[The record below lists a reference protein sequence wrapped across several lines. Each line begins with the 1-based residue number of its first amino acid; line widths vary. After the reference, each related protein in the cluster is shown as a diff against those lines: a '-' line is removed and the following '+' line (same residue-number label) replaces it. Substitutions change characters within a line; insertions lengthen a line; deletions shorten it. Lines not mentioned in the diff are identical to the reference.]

1 MLEEVTIKNFAIIEE
16 LTVRFT
22 EGLTVLTG
30 ETGAGKS
37 IIIDAIGLLI
47 GGRGSVDY
55 VRHGESRAEIEGLFH
70 LDASHPAREVLEQTG
85 IEMEEDMLIL
95 RRDIT
100 NKGKSI
106 CRINGKLVTLAV
118 LRQVGQS
125 LVDIHGQ
132 HEHQDL
138 MQQEKHLSV
147 LDSYAGNKLRSTYK
161 DYLER
166 YRRFS
171 KLKNDWRKWQENDQ
185 ETANRLDFIRY
196 QFDEIEKAELVPGE
210 DEELEKEK
218 HILANGEKLYTQ
230 IGHAYES
237 LYGEGRGLDWAGL
250 AVNHAE
256 EAASIDEDMNPILES
271 LQTTYYTLEEA
282 TFSLR
287 EKMDA
292 ISFDPE
298 RLNEIEARLE
308 ELKKLKRKYGDTVT
322 DILAFASRLEEE
334 VESLSNKEEKLEEM
348 EKELHETALDL
359 QAEADTLTDLRKQA
373 GEKLVEDVKQQLQDL
388 FMENAAMEVRVT
400 PASSGVSYEWEHG
413 RTVFNENGQDNVEF
427 LMAANA
433 GEPLKPLSKTASGGE
448 LSRIMLALKTLLSGY
463 QNVTSIIFDE
473 VDTGVS
479 GRVAQA
485 IAEKIYNVST
495 GAQVLCISHL
505 PQVAAMADTNLY
517 IEKKEQNDRVTT
529 NIKPLEDSR
538 KTDEI
543 ARMIS
548 GVEVTELTRDNANEL
563 LSMAEKIKTNS

>member
-22 EGLTVLTG
+22 DGLTVLTG

-37 IIIDAIGLLI
+37 IIIDAIGLLM

-55 VRHGESRAEIEGLFH
+55 VRHGETRAEIEGLFH
-70 LDASHPAREVLEQTG
+70 LDISHPARSVLEQTG
-85 IEMEEDMLIL
+85 IEMEEDMLIM

-100 NKGKSI
+100 DKGKSI
-106 CRINGKLVTLAV
+106 CRMNGKLVTLAV
-118 LRQVGQS
+118 LREVGQS

-138 MQQEKHLSV
+138 MQPEKHLSI
-147 LDSYAGNKLRSTYK
+147 LDRYAGQKVHDTYQ
-161 DYLER
+161 DYLAR
-166 YRRFS
+166 YRKFTQLQNEW
-171 KLKNDWRKWQENDQ
+171 KKWQENDQ

-196 QFDEIEKAELVPGE
+196 QLDEIEQAELVPGE

-218 HILANGEKLYTQ
+218 FILANGEKLYTQ
-230 IGHAYES
+230 LGHAYES
-237 LYGEGRGLDWAGL
+237 LYGEGRAMDWAGL

-256 EAASIDEDMNPILES
+256 EAAAVDDEVKPVMES
-271 LQTTYYTLEEA
+271 LQTAYYSLEEA

-287 EKMDA
+287 DRMDA
-292 ISFDPE
+292 VSFDPE
-298 RLNEIEARLE
+298 RLNEIESRLE
-308 ELKKLKRKYGDTVT
+308 ELKKLKRKYGDSVT

-334 VESLSNKEEKLEEM
+334 IESLSNKEEKMEEM
-348 EKELHETALDL
+348 EKKLHETVLDL
-359 QAEADTLTDLRKQA
+359 QAEAETLTDLRKQA
-373 GEKLVEDVKQQLQDL
+373 GEKLAEEVKQQLQDL
-388 FMENAAMEVRVT
+388 FMENAVMEVRVS
-400 PASSGVSYEWEHG
+400 PAKKGSSYESEHNVL
-413 RTVFNENGQDNVEF
+413 VFNENGQDEVEF

-448 LSRIMLALKTLLSGY
+448 LSRIMLALKTMLSGY
-463 QNVTSIIFDE
+463 QHVTSIIFDE

-479 GRVAQA
+479 GRIAQA
-485 IAEKIYNVST
+485 IAEKIYNVSR

-517 IEKKEQNDRVTT
+517 IEKQEQNDRVTT
-529 NIKPLEDSR
+529 NIKPLQDEQ

-548 GVEVTELTRDNANEL
+548 GVEVTELTRDNAHEL
-563 LSMAEKIKTNS
+563 LTMAEKIKTNS